1 MTSRLPRIQ
10 HLPEEHLSDPEP
22 TDAPT
27 NHDARRR
34 RVMLIAG
41 ALVALAAVGVGA
53 RYYLWALHHES
64 TDDAF
69 IDGHVVHVAPQV
81 GGRVLEVLVT
91 DNQPVRVGDLL
102 VKIDPADF
110 RAKLDQA
117 TALSAASRSR
127 LAQARAGL
135 AVAEASQAQAAADV
149 VAARADAD
157 NAAADLARYRA
168 TTTGAVSK
176 QAVDA
181 ASTTTQRMA
190 AQLVVAQK
198 KTAAAG
204 AQVELARSQIEA
216 AEADV
221 KAAAAAVEQARLQLS
236 YTEIRA
242 AEGGRVT
249 TKNVEP
255 GNYVQIG
262 QELLAL
268 VSNDVWVTAN
278 FKETQLAHMRP
289 GQPAVIYVDAYGHD
303 FHGHVDSVQ
312 ASSGARF
319 SLLPPENATGNYV
332 KVVQRV
338 PVKIVF
344 DDPAEGGFLLGP
356 GMSVVPE
363 VELR

>member
-1 MTSRLPRIQ
+1 
-10 HLPEEHLSDPEP
+10 
-22 TDAPT
+22 
-27 NHDARRR
+27 
-34 RVMLIAG
+34 MLIAG
-41 ALVALAAVGVGA
+41 AAVALSAVGIGA
-53 RYYLWALHHES
+53 RYYVWALHHES

-69 IDGHVVHVAPQV
+69 IDGHIVHVAPQV
-81 GGRVLEVLVT
+81 GGRVRRVFVT
-91 DNQPVRVGDLL
+91 DNQPVRAGHLL
-102 VKIDPADF
+102 VEIDPADF
-110 RAKLDQA
+110 RVKLDQA
-117 TALSAASRSR
+117 IASWAAARGR

-135 AVAEASQAQAAADV
+135 AVEAAADV

-168 TTTGAVSK
+168 TTTGAVSR

-181 ASTTTQRMA
+181 ASTTAARMG

-198 KTAAAG
+198 RTAAAG
-204 AQVELARSQIEA
+204 AQIELARSQVEA

-221 KAAAAAVEQARLQLS
+221 GAAGAAVEQARLQLS
-236 YTEIRA
+236 YTKIRA
-242 AEGGRVT
+242 AEAGRVT

-268 VSNDVWVTAN
+268 VSDDVWVTAN

-289 GQPAVIYVDAYGHD
+289 GQPVVISVDAYGHD
-303 FHGHVDSVQ
+303 FHGRVDSVQ
-312 ASSGARF
+312 AGSGARF